1 MKSPR
6 WLDRI
11 LYPFAHHTMAL
22 QAGQM
27 HYVDEGQG
35 EPIVF
40 VHGTPTWSFVWRQ
53 QIKALSR
60 THRCIA
66 PDHLGF
72 GLSDK
77 PAPDAFAYTPAA
89 HAQNLEQLIE
99 HLQLRDITLVI
110 HDFGGPIGLNYALR
124 HPQNVKRLIILNT
137 WMWSLENEAQI
148 MKISGFLNGGIGRF
162 LYLNLGFSPRLLL
175 PRGYHQKRHLS
186 KDVHQHYLK
195 PLSNSRSRMGTWH
208 FAIALKASGS
218 WFASLWE
225 QREKLRTIPKLIL
238 WGEKDK
244 LLPLN
249 LLEQWQN
256 TFPEAKVR
264 RLEAGHFVQEEKGG
278 EIADAIKDFI

>member
-1 MKSPR
+1 MKSPN

-11 LYPFAHHTMAL
+11 LYPFAHHTVQL
-22 QAGQM
+22 QTGQM
-27 HYVDEGQG
+27 HFVDEGKG

-77 PAPDAFAYTPAA
+77 PVDFAYTPEA
-89 HAQNLEQLIE
+89 HAHNLEQLIDQ
-99 HLQLRDITLVI
+99 LQLKNITLVV
-110 HDFGGPIGLNYALR
+110 HDFGGPIGLSYALK
-124 HPQNVKRLIILNT
+124 HPENVKRLVILNT

-148 MKISGFLNGGIGRF
+148 MKISSFLNGSIGQF
-162 LYLNLGFSPRLLL
+162 LYLNLGFSTRMLL
-175 PRGYHQKRHLS
+175 PKGYHQKRHLS

-195 PLSNSRSRMGTWH
+195 PLNNSRNRIGTWQ
-208 FAIALKASGS
+208 FAVALKEAGP
-218 WFASLWE
+218 WFESLWE
-225 QREKLRTIPKLIL
+225 QRAKLRAIPMLIL

-244 LLPLN
+244 LLPLH
-249 LLEQWQN
+249 LLDQWQQA
-256 TFPEAKVR
+256 FPEAEVK
-264 RLEAGHFVQEEKGG
+264 RLDAGHFVQEEKGG
-278 EIADAIKDFI
+278 EIADMIKHFI

>member
-1 MKSPR
+1 MKSPN

-11 LYPFAHHTMAL
+11 LYPFTHHTVQL
-22 QAGQM
+22 QTGQM

-77 PAPDAFAYTPAA
+77 PVDFSYTPEA
-89 HAQNLEQLIE
+89 HAQNLEQLIDQ
-99 HLQLRDITLVI
+99 LQLKDITLVV

-124 HPQNVKRLIILNT
+124 HPENVKRLVILNT
-137 WMWSLENEAQI
+137 WMWSLENEKQM
-148 MKISGFLNGGIGRF
+148 MKISGFLNGSVGQF
-162 LYLNLGFSPRLLL
+162 LYLNLGFSARMLL
-175 PRGYHQKRHLS
+175 PKGYHQKRHLS
-186 KDVHQHYLK
+186 KDVHHHYLK
-195 PLSNSRSRMGTWH
+195 PLNNSRNRIGTWH
-208 FAIALKASGS
+208 FAVALKEAGP
-218 WFASLWE
+218 WFASLWK
-225 QREKLRTIPKLIL
+225 QREKLRAIPKLIL
-238 WGEKDK
+238 WGEKDN
-244 LLPLN
+244 LLPLH
-249 LLEQWQN
+249 LLDKWQQA
-256 TFPEAKVR
+256 FPEAEVK

-278 EIADAIKDFI
+278 EITDMIKHFI